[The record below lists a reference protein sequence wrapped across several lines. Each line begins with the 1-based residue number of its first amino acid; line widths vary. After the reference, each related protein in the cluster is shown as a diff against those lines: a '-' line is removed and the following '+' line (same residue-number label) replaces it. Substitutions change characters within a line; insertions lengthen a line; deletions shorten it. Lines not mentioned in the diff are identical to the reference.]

1 MKLEDKNENRL
12 YHCYPIN
19 NEQWADID
27 KLESILE
34 ENYKFVSIECGASY
48 LYDSLLIPND
58 LLF

>member
-12 YHCYPIN
+12 YHCYLIN
-19 NEQWADID
+19 KEKWADID

-48 LYDSLLIPND
+48 LYDSLLILNA